1 VAVVL
6 VPGSTQVS
14 ASAGPAA
21 TPSLPVPKVSAYAGP
36 GLALPS
42 QDTATHQVLPPLTL
56 PLSIPAPPAPETV
69 VVPPFVKRVQVDED
83 TKQSD
88 NDSSAVAT
96 LVYAPLLACA
106 VWALALL

>member
-1 VAVVL
+1 
-6 VPGSTQVS
+6 
-14 ASAGPAA
+14 
-21 TPSLPVPKVSAYAGP
+21 
-36 GLALPS
+36 
-42 QDTATHQVLPPLTL
+42 
-56 PLSIPAPPAPETV
+56 
-69 VVPPFVKRVQVDED
+69 VQVDED